1 VSSSK
6 TFTRIAVINA
16 VITQTTSADV
26 EKTYHAGCPV
36 GPSKLRTVTM
46 NFYGLDKKMHRGC
59 SSFGPISL
67 QR

>member
-1 VSSSK
+1 VSNSE

-16 VITQTTSADV
+16 VVTQTTSAEV

-46 NFYGLDKKMHRGC
+46 NFYGMDKKMHRGLLIVR
-59 SSFGPISL
+59 SDL
-67 QR
+67 TTR

>member
-1 VSSSK
+1 MSNSE

-16 VITQTTSADV
+16 VVTQTTSAEV

-46 NFYGLDKKMHRGC
+46 NFYGLTRRC
-59 SSFGPISL
+59 IVAC
-67 QR
+67 